1 MSNVATFARPYARA
15 AFALASQS
23 SALAAW
29 SKSLQFSAAATL
41 DPRVVQLIGHPR
53 LAAEELVGVL
63 AAPEC
68 TDEQLRFLAV
78 LADNRRL
85 ALLPEIAAQFEQAQV
100 LDAPFGDEVRLL
112 GLTLQ
117 NEADGGEQTDDRDRT
132 ADQAGNALP
141 DRLAHIDVADQD
153 PHGQAD

>member
-23 SALAAW
+23 SAFAAW
-29 SKSLQFSAAATL
+29 SKSLQFSAAAAL

-85 ALLPEIAAQFEQAQV
+85 ALLTGRI
-100 LDAPFGDEVRLL
+100 LEVPVGRGLL
-112 GLTLQ
+112 GRVVNTLGQPIDGKGPVDNDGFSPIEVAPRALSSVSLLTS
-117 NEADGGEQTDDRDRT
+117 RSR
-132 ADQAGNALP
+132 P
-141 DRLAHIDVADQD
+141 V
-153 PHGQAD
+153 